1 MKILGLD
8 YGSVR
13 IGVALSE
20 EEGKIAFG
28 RGTILR
34 KSLDEDLKQIEE
46 IVKEEKAVEIVV
58 GLPLKLNGS
67 KAEQAEE
74 AERFA
79 GELKERIGL
88 PVKLWDER
96 LSTAQAERVLL
107 QADLRRKK
115 RKKVIDKVAAQIILQ
130 SYLDAKEGT
139 KAQRRK
145 GAK

>member
-1 MKILGLD
+1 MKILGID
-8 YGSVR
+8 YGRVR
-13 IGVALSE
+13 IGLALSE

-34 KSLDEDLKQIEE
+34 KNLDDDLKKIEE
-46 IVKEEKAVEIVV
+46 IVKEEKAAEIVV

-74 AERFA
+74 AERFT
-79 GELKERIGL
+79 GKLKEKIAL

-96 LSTAQAERVLL
+96 LSTAQAERILL

-130 SYLDAKEGT
+130 SYLDAKKET
-139 KAQRRK
+139 SNQ
-145 GAK
+145 